1 MYAAMGIFEVGM
13 VIFCGFAVALLL
25 EWVSLELLMK
35 MMPARLPVET
45 TAQKF
50 ASIVNQAPRDDA
62 GRRAA

>member
-1 MYAAMGIFEVGM
+1 MYTAIELLEVAV

-35 MMPARLPVET
+35 IMPARAEVQT

-50 ASIVNQAPRDDA
+50 ATIVNPAPHHQA
-62 GRRAA
+62 GRKAA

>member
-1 MYAAMGIFEVGM
+1 MYSAIEFFEIGV

-35 MMPARLPVET
+35 MMPASVPVQT

-50 ASIVNQAPRDDA
+50 AAIVNQAPRDQA
-62 GRRAA
+62 GRKAA

>member
-1 MYAAMGIFEVGM
+1 MYTAIELLQVAV

-35 MMPARLPVET
+35 MMPARADVQT

-50 ASIVNQAPRDDA
+50 ATIVNHAPHHA
-62 GRRAA
+62 GRKAA

>member
-1 MYAAMGIFEVGM
+1 MSTAIELLQVAV

-35 MMPARLPVET
+35 MMPARADVQT

-50 ASIVNQAPRDDA
+50 ATIVNHAPHHT
-62 GRRAA
+62 GRKAA

>member
-1 MYAAMGIFEVGM
+1 MYNAVELLEVGA

-35 MMPARLPVET
+35 MMPARVPVQT

-50 ASIVNQAPRDDA
+50 AAIVNQAPSDQASRK
-62 GRRAA
+62 AA

>member
-1 MYAAMGIFEVGM
+1 MYTAIGIFEAGT

-35 MMPARLPVET
+35 MMPARVEVQT

-50 ASIVNQAPRDDA
+50 AAIVNQAPRNQA
-62 GRRAA
+62 GRKAA